1 MLLMAMF
8 LAGPPA
14 ATSAL
19 ADAASDRKACFAV
32 GYGGQKRVD
41 ACTGFINSGRLSK
54 SELSAALQSRAEGY
68 RIIEQYE
75 RALADFDRALALDP
89 RLARGY
95 ANRAEVYRVL
105 GQFEKVIAD
114 TTEAIRLDPTPNAF
128 YAIRGFAYER
138 QGDVARA
145 RADYNKALALPIKDA
160 DGGWAQDV
168 ARGRLKELDNK

>member
-1 MLLMAMF
+1 MLLAAVF
-8 LAGPPA
+8 LAGLPA

-54 SELSAALQSRAEGY
+54 NELSAALQSRAEGY
-68 RIIEQYE
+68 RIIEQYD

-138 QGDVARA
+138 QSDVARA

-168 ARGRLKELDNK
+168 ARSRLKELDNK